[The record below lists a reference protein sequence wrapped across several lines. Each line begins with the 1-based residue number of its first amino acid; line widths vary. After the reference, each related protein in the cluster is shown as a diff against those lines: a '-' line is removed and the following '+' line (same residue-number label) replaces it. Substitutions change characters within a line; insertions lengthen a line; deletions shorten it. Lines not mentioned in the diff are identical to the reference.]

1 VREFAGKVAVVT
13 GAASGIG
20 LALAREL
27 GGRGMRVAL
36 ADIDADSLQSAA
48 LDLEKRGVETLAV
61 PTDVTRAD
69 SVSALAQRTLDAF
82 GGVHVVC
89 NNAGVFAGGLCWE
102 SPLEDYHW
110 VLNVNVWG
118 VIHGIRTF
126 VPILLEQGVEGHV
139 VNTASMAAV
148 TNMPYSGIYSMS
160 KHAVLALSESLYHE
174 LKLRGA
180 KVGVSALCPELIS
193 TGIADAERSRP
204 AELRRP
210 EGAPPSPE
218 RELTEQAIREA
229 MKTGLPPEAIAE
241 RVVEAIREQ
250 RFYIL
255 SDDVWRRCCEVRH
268 EDIRQERNPT
278 FAPPIDE
285 GAGTGIAS

>member
-1 VREFAGKVAVVT
+1 MTGRLEGKVAVIT
-13 GAASGIG
+13 GGGSGIG
-20 LALAREL
+20 RDSVLRFLDEGARVV
-27 GGRGMRVAL
+27 VA
-36 ADIDADSLQSAA
+36 
-48 LDLEKRGVETLAV
+48 DLNEKRGVETLAV

-89 NNAGVFAGGLCWE
+89 NNAGVFAGGPCWE
-102 SPLEDYHW
+102 SPLEDYQW
-110 VLNVNVWG
+110 VMNVNVWG

-148 TNMPYSGIYSMS
+148 THMPYSGIYTMS

-174 LKLRGA
+174 LKLRDA
-180 KVGVSALCPELIS
+180 KVGVSALCPELVS

-204 AELRRP
+204 AALSRP
-210 EGAPPSPE
+210 EGAAPSPE
-218 RELTEQAIREA
+218 RALTEQAIREA
-229 MKTGLPPEAIAE
+229 MKTGVAPEAIAE

-255 SDDVWRRCCEVRH
+255 SEDVWRRCCEVRL
-268 EDIRQERNPT
+268 EDIRQARNPT
-278 FAPPIDE
+278 FAPPVDE
-285 GAGTGIAS
+285 GAG

>member
-1 VREFAGKVAVVT
+1 MQEFSGRVAVVT

-20 LALAREL
+20 LALARAFGE
-27 GGRGMRVAL
+27 REMRVVV
-36 ADIDADSLQSAA
+36 ADIDATGLQQAA

-61 PTDVTRAD
+61 PTDVARAD
-69 SVSALAQRTLDAF
+69 SVKALAQRTLDAF

-102 SPLEDYHW
+102 SPLEDYEW
-110 VLNVNVWG
+110 VMNVNVWG

-148 TNMPYSGIYSMS
+148 THMPYSGIYTMS

-174 LKLRGA
+174 LKLREA
-180 KVGVSALCPELIS
+180 KIGVSALCPELVS

-204 AELRRP
+204 VELRRP
-210 EGAPPSPE
+210 EGAAPSPE
-218 RELTEQAIREA
+218 RALTEQAIREA
-229 MKTGLPPEAIAE
+229 MKTGVPPEVIAE

-255 SDDVWRRCCEVRH
+255 SEDVWRRCCEVRL
-268 EDIRQERNPT
+268 EDVRQARNPT
-278 FAPPIDE
+278 FAPPVDE
-285 GAGTGIAS
+285 GAGRGIAS

>member
-20 LALAREL
+20 LALARKFGE
-27 GGRGMRVAL
+27 RGMRVAL
-36 ADIDADSLQSAA
+36 ADIDADSLQNAA
-48 LDLEKRGVETLAV
+48 VDLEKSGVETLAV
-61 PTDVTRAD
+61 ATDVTRAD
-69 SVSALAQRTLDAF
+69 SVNALAQRTLDAF

-89 NNAGVFAGGLCWE
+89 NNAGVFAGGPCWE
-102 SPLEDYHW
+102 SPLEDYQW
-110 VLNVNVWG
+110 VMNVNVWG
-118 VIHGIRTF
+118 VIHGIRSF

-148 TNMPYSGIYSMS
+148 THMPYSGIYSMS

-174 LKLRGA
+174 LKLRDA
-180 KVGVSALCPELIS
+180 KVGVSALCPELVS

-210 EGAPPSPE
+210 EGAALSPE
-218 RELTEQAIREA
+218 RALTEQAIREA
-229 MKTGLPPEAIAE
+229 MKTGVPPEAIAE

-255 SDDVWRRCCEVRH
+255 SEDVWRRCCEVRL
-268 EDIRQERNPT
+268 EDLRQARNPT
-278 FAPPIDE
+278 FAPPVDDAP
-285 GAGTGIAS
+285 GGGLAS